1 MSKLDLLVIAP
12 SARGL
17 YQDLAKDFSAK
28 EPNIWAGLLA
38 NAVRWWSYDVAIYD
52 MEIECPDANTFY
64 KVVEEYDPKVVL
76 FVVTG
81 QNPNASTAAM
91 AGATA
96 SSAIIGSMPW
106 TSTSVPWKIAF
117 VGPHVNALPIQTLEA
132 HPEIDIVF
140 TNEGV
145 YALKNVLET
154 HISDLDLKDV
164 KGIAYRDSS
173 GDIRINPPEKIV
185 PQESLGHDLPG
196 VAYDLMPSLDNYRTS
211 SWHAN
216 YHDAD
221 RSPFA
226 SIYTSLGCIFQCEFC
241 MINIINRTD
250 NDPNKASANFNKFRY
265 WDPEFTI
272 KQLDYLA
279 EQGVKQIKVAD
290 EMWVLK
296 PKHYMTLC
304 DLIIE
309 RQYDFNI
316 WAYTRID
323 TIKPHYLEK
332 LKAAGVNWLA
342 PGIEAGNQEIRREI
356 TKGKFE
362 DINIR
367 EVVKMIQDADI
378 NVGANYIFGLGHD
391 TWDSMQETLNLA
403 LELNTENAN
412 MYCATSLP
420 GSPLYLKAISEG
432 WESPCSYEGYG
443 FLAYDHLPSR
453 TYSLSAREV
462 LAFRDYAFHTYFES
476 PRFLNMINNKFGQPA
491 VDNIKKMTS
500 IKLKR
505 KLLHG

>member
-1 MSKLDLLVIAP
+1 MTRKLDLLVVAP
-12 SARGL
+12 SAKDL
-17 YQDLAKDFSAK
+17 YQELANDFSAK

-38 NAVRWWSYDVAIYD
+38 NCARNAGYGVAIYD
-52 MEIECPDANTFY
+52 MEIASPSETEFADT
-64 KVVEEYDPKVVL
+64 VEEHDPRLVL

-91 AGATA
+91 SGAVSGA
-96 SSAIIGSMPW
+96 QSLRHRLPQY
-106 TSTSVPWKIAF
+106 KIAF
-117 VGPHVNALPIQTLEA
+117 VGPHINALPLETLGN
-132 HPEIDIVF
+132 HTFIDIGV

-145 YALKNVLET
+145 FALLDILATDLSCDSIKSVNGICYREEDGNLNIT
-154 HISDLDLKDV
+154 HP
-164 KGIAYRDSS
+164 AR
-173 GDIRINPPEKIV
+173 IV
-185 PQESLGHDLPG
+185 PQERLAVDIPG
-196 VAYDLMPSLDNYRTS
+196 VAYDLMPSLDKYRTS

-216 YHDAD
+216 YQDSD
-221 RSPFA
+221 RSPVA

-250 NDPNKASANFNKFRY
+250 NDSSKASADFNKFRY

-279 EQGVKQIKVAD
+279 AQGVKQIKVAD

-296 PKHYMTLC
+296 PKHFLTLC

-323 TIKPHYLEK
+323 TIKPKYLEK

-367 EVVKMIQDADI
+367 EVVQMMKDAGI

-403 LELNTENAN
+403 LELNAENAN
-412 MYCATSLP
+412 MYCATALP
-420 GSPLYLKAISEG
+420 GSPLYLKAKMEG
-432 WESPCSYEGYG
+432 WKFPDSYDGYG
-443 FLAYDHLPSR
+443 FLAYNHLPSR
-453 TYSLSAREV
+453 TYSLTSEEV
-462 LAFRDYAFHTYFES
+462 LAFRDYAFHAYFES
-476 PRFLNMINNKFGQPA
+476 PRFLSMIQNKFGDSA
-491 VDNIKKMTS
+491 VDNINRMTS

-505 KLLHG
+505 KILET